1 MLRLRMFADMKTS
14 DWVIA
19 FATLAGPILAVQAQK
34 WFERWQSAR
43 QKRVEIFYALMGTR
57 ATRIAPAHVEALN
70 RIDLEFRPRRFGWL
84 RPFQAKKDRTV
95 IDAWRLYAQHLNL
108 EFDDDGARAWSIKSA
123 DLFFELLLSIS
134 EALGFSYS
142 KSELRHG
149 VYHPKGHAGNEEL
162 QQQFLEN
169 VVKVVKG
176 ESSLRMRVV
185 ELPPMPDPAEVA
197 NAEQRR

>member
-1 MLRLRMFADMKTS
+1 MLRSRMFADMKTS

-70 RIDLEFRPRRFGWL
+70 RIDLEFRPRKFGWL
-84 RPFQAKKDRTV
+84 RPFQSKRDRAV
-95 IDAWRLYAQHLNL
+95 IDAWRLYGQHLNL
-108 EFDDDGARAWSIKSA
+108 EFDHDGARAWSIKSA
-123 DLFFELLLSIS
+123 DLFFDLLLSIS

-149 VYHPKGHAGNEEL
+149 VYHPKGHARNEEL
-162 QQQFLEN
+162 QQQLLEN
-169 VVKVVKG
+169 AIQVVRG
-176 ESSLRMRVV
+176 ESALSMRVV
-185 ELPPMPDPAEVA
+185 ELPAMPDAPESGKAE
-197 NAEQRR
+197 RRR